1 MFFFHLYF
9 VFTDRDTDTERAD
22 LDKQNGRRSTGST
35 GSDGHDTDNMEAVA
49 AFIMATEDTQD
60 TTKTRGENCDS
71 KSHKFTT
78 SNNYANSRKA
88 FNDFVKAAG
97 NYDIKDLVKNH
108 QRKNNTDYKNL
119 KVQTDY

>member
-1 MFFFHLYF
+1 MYF

-22 LDKQNGRRSTGST
+22 LGKENGRHSTRSTGSE
-35 GSDGHDTDNMEAVA
+35 GHDTDNMEAVA
-49 AFIMATEDTQD
+49 ALIMATEDTQD
-60 TTKTRGENCDS
+60 TTKTKSENCDS
-71 KSHKFTT
+71 KSHTFTS

-97 NYDIKDLVKNH
+97 HYDIKDLMKNH
-108 QRKNNTDYKNL
+108 LRKNNTDFKNL